1 MFEVISDISDFFRY
15 NRKNPPIRRVK
26 TMLYF
31 LALELVK
38 R

>member
-1 MFEVISDISDFFRY
+1 MFEVITDIPEIFHY
-15 NRKNPPIRRVK
+15 NRKNPPFWRVK